1 MTRTLWF
8 GVKVAVL
15 VGVAWYLAERQ
26 PGQVSL
32 EWWGYRIDTS
42 VGILLLAAGLVAVL
56 AAILYRSWGG
66 IKRSPRDLGRK
77 LAANREKR
85 GYRALTQGMVAVA
98 AGEAGEAQR
107 WARKADELLDAP
119 PLTMLL
125 SAQAA
130 QLNGDEAAA
139 KRYFTAMLDRD
150 ETAFLG
156 LRGLITQAMR
166 AGDEQAAL
174 EYARKAKALQPNTP
188 WVSEM
193 LYKLELRH
201 GRIEAAEEAL
211 ALARNATEMDKAAWK
226 RRRAVLLTEK
236 GRALVEDDRREDA
249 KRVLA
254 EAVKLVPDL
263 VPASALLAQLH
274 VESGDKRKALK
285 LLQKAWE
292 KAPHPALVKPF
303 LDMEPNESP
312 LERVKRLTKLVH
324 MRVSHPESH
333 LAQARAALDAQLWGE
348 ARRHLQEAGGAQPTE
363 AVCRLMAEL
372 EEAENGD
379 SAKAHE
385 WFRRAAAAPNDPA
398 WVCASCG
405 TAAADWSAACRA
417 CGEIDGLD
425 WRSPPEL
432 GSGLIP
438 EMREPGMK
446 EVEES
451 SAEGAPRQ
459 LEAGEAEPA
468 QNPQA
473 AAASART
480 A

>member
-1 MTRTLWF
+1 MGRSLWF
-8 GVKVAVL
+8 FIKLAVL
-15 VGVAWYLAERQ
+15 VAVAIWLAER
-26 PGQVSL
+26 PGEVSIDWL
-32 EWWGYRIDTS
+32 GYRIDTT
-42 VGILLLAAGLVAVL
+42 VGILLLSVFILMVVAAGL
-56 AAILYRSWGG
+56 YRFFTAT
-66 IKRSPRDLGRK
+66 KRAPGASKRNMAEGT
-77 LAANREKR
+77 RER

-98 AGEAGEAQR
+98 AGAPEEARRLAQR
-107 WARKADELLDAP
+107 ADRLLEEP
-119 PLTMLL
+119 PLTLLL

-130 QLNGDEAAA
+130 QLNGDEGAA
-139 KRYFTAMLDRD
+139 KRYFTAMLDRE

-156 LRGLITQAMR
+156 LRGLFNQAMK

-174 EYARKAKALQPNTP
+174 DYARKAKALQPNTP

-193 LYKLELRH
+193 LFKLELRH

-236 GRALVEDDRREDA
+236 GRALVEEGRREDA
-249 KRVLA
+249 KRVLG

-263 VPASALLAQLH
+263 VPATALLAQLH

-292 KAPHPALVKPF
+292 KSPHPALVKPF
-303 LDMEPNESP
+303 LDMEPDESP

-385 WFRRAAAAPNDPA
+385 WFRRAAAAPNDPS
-398 WVCASCG
+398 WVCANCG

-432 GSGLIP
+432 SSGLLP
-438 EMREPGMK
+438 EMRE
-446 EVEES
+446 VEET
-451 SAEGAPRQ
+451 P
-459 LEAGEAEPA
+459 AGHSP
-468 QNPQA
+468 
-473 AAASART
+473 AASQASEAAPAT
-480 A
+480 AGDAVKASG